1 MEPPNQPNE
10 FIHLDIYA
18 KRDWYILSNS
28 NPSQNR
34 IFHQEQ
40 TPMKNSLIRRALA
53 VPATLL
59 IMSLIGAASAR
70 AQAPVDDSKTE
81 VKSNKISDNFYTV
94 DGRGGTIG
102 VLVGPQGTFMVDT
115 QFAPLSDRIVA
126 AIKQISPNPIRFVV
140 NTHVHPDHT
149 GGNAN
154 MAKLGATIFARDELR
169 DRLMNPNPGA
179 NGQPGTPAPEVALP
193 VVTYENKITFHM
205 DGETV
210 DLIPIRKAHTD
221 GDTMVYFHN
230 ADVIMTGDFYRSI
243 GYPNIDRANGGSLD
257 GMLAGLAQIVAIAG
271 PNTKIIPGHGP
282 TVDRNA
288 VAAHRDMVLGVRNE
302 VAKLMQQGKT
312 SDEIVA
318 AHPTS
323 AFDAKVPPAAPN
335 GDRAADRFV
344 GQLYAELKPSK

>member
-1 MEPPNQPNE
+1 
-10 FIHLDIYA
+10 
-18 KRDWYILSNS
+18 
-28 NPSQNR
+28 
-34 IFHQEQ
+34 
-40 TPMKNSLIRRALA
+40 MKNSLIRRALA
-53 VPATLL
+53 VPAALL
-59 IMSLIGAASAR
+59 IVSLIGAASAR
-70 AQAPVDDSKTE
+70 AQAPVVDDSKTV
-81 VKSNKISDNFYTV
+81 VKTNKVTDNFYTV

-115 QFAPLSDRIVA
+115 QFAPLTDRIVA

-154 MAKLGATIFARDELR
+154 MAKMGATILARDELR

-179 NGQPGTPAPEVALP
+179 NGQPGTPAPDVALP
-193 VVTYENKITFHM
+193 VITFENKITFHM

-243 GYPNIDRANGGSLD
+243 GYPNIDRANGGSLE
-257 GMLAGLAQIVAIAG
+257 GMLAGLAQIVALAG

-288 VAAHRDMVLGVRNE
+288 VAAHRDVILGVRNE

-312 SDEIVA
+312 ADEVVA
-318 AHPTS
+318 AHPT
-323 AFDAKVPPAAPN
+323 ATYDANVPPAAPN
-335 GDRAADRFV
+335 GDRLGDRFV
-344 GQLYAELKPSK
+344 GQVYAELKPSK